1 MRGLFIDPAG
11 KSKPQDRGYAV
22 LEWADLTEFSDV
34 PRIRPYLRGWFSGG
48 LPDARALKWGPLD
61 IAVCEA
67 QYAGPKMGKQS
78 LITLGVGAGFLL
90 GASPAP
96 VDQKFFLP
104 VFDWKD
110 AIIPGFANAEKKM
123 YTNNL
128 RQFWPQVEN
137 PHALDAVGMGFA
149 FARGSFT
156 PAQLK
161 KWRYA

>member
-22 LEWADLTEFSDV
+22 LIWDGARLERGQHLC
-34 PRIRPYLRGWFSGG
+34 GWFNGG
-48 LPDARALKWGPLD
+48 LPDERALQWGPLD

-67 QYAGPKMGKQS
+67 QYPGPKMGKQS

-90 GASPAP
+90 GAAPAP
-96 VDQKFFLP
+96 VESKFFVP
-104 VFDWKD
+104 VYDWKN
-110 AIIPGFANAEKKM
+110 AIIPGFANAAKRM

-128 RQFWPQVEN
+128 RAMWPMVGN
-137 PHALDAVGMGFA
+137 SHCLDAIGLGFA

-156 PAQLK
+156 EAQMK
-161 KWRYA
+161 AWRYK

>member
-22 LEWADLTEFSDV
+22 IEWLAHGGAMGA
-34 PRIRPYLRGWFSGG
+34 PRLVDWFSGG
-48 LPDARALKWGPLD
+48 LPDARALRSGPLGV
-61 IAVCEA
+61 AVCEA
-67 QYAGPKMGKQS
+67 QYPGPKMGKQS

-90 GASPAP
+90 GAAPAP

-137 PHALDAVGMGFA
+137 PHALDAIGMGFA